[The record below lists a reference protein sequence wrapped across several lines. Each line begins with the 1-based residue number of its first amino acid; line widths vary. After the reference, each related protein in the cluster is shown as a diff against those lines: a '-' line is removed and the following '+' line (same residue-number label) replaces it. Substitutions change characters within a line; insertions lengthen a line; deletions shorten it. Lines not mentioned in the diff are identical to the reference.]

1 MVLHGEERIS
11 PATPRNQYN
20 SRRQQQKTQC
30 GPDGTN
36 QMRSQP
42 TDIKNAI
49 ILHNWT
55 ECVDDDKISID
66 DGRELMR
73 DGAVAR

>member
-1 MVLHGEERIS
+1 
-11 PATPRNQYN
+11 
-20 SRRQQQKTQC
+20 
-30 GPDGTN
+30 
-36 QMRSQP
+36 MRSQP

-55 ECVDDDKISID
+55 ECVDVDKISID